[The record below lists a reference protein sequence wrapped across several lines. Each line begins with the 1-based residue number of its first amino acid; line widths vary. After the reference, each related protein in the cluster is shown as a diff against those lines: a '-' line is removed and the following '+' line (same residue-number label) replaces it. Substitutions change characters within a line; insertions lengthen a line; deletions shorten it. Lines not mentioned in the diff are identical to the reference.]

1 MAQLFD
7 EPSAVRHAGA
17 ILYVAGLVFA
27 EALRLTLRI
36 DRLQSRRRRIQDAR
50 RLRLR
55 ESVVLAAIILGIWVL
70 PIVYAL
76 TPWLGPFDYLLPS
89 WTVWAAAGVFA
100 ASLLVRFSAQRSL
113 GSQWSYTVETQEE
126 HRLVTAGLYARV
138 RHPIYASLI
147 LWAAAQ
153 PVLLQNLI
161 AGWSGA
167 AVVALIWLLRV
178 PSEERAMV
186 AALGDEYRRYMER
199 TGRLLPRRQ
208 RPRPTD

>member
-1 MAQLFD
+1 MF
-7 EPSAVRHAGA
+7 RTAGVV
-17 ILYVAGLVFA
+17 LYVAGLVFA

-36 DRLQSRRRRIQDAR
+36 DRLQSRRRRTPDAR

-55 ESVVLAAIILGIWVL
+55 ESVVLAAIIAGIWVL
-70 PIVYAL
+70 PVVYAF
-76 TPWLGPFDYLLPS
+76 TPWLGPFDYRLPS
-89 WTVWAAAGVFA
+89 WTIWIAAGVFV

-113 GSQWSYTVETQEE
+113 GSQWSYTVEAQEE
-126 HRLVTAGLYARV
+126 HRLITAGLYARV

-167 AVVALIWLLRV
+167 AAVMLIWLLRV
-178 PSEERAMV
+178 PSEERMMIAT
-186 AALGDEYRRYMER
+186 LGDEYRQYMQR
-199 TGRLLPRRQ
+199 TGRLLPKRQ
-208 RPRPTD
+208 RPRSTD